1 MDDTPVSFLD
11 EWGRLKA
18 SRSTLERHWQ
28 EVSERF
34 DPIQA
39 RFFEQQK
46 QEGEKTTPQNYDS
59 TGQAAS
65 EKFSAILES
74 VLTPGGKEA
83 WHTLRPPGLDQE
95 IDPTDPVAVW
105 LDQANRTLYQ
115 TRNSPKSNFAGQQ
128 SLIYRGLGVLG
139 TSCMF
144 VDSAPE
150 KGIFLRYRAIHMA
163 GVCIGI
169 DAFGRVDR
177 VLYRYSLNARQ
188 AVQEFSK
195 RGDLLPKAIQ
205 DAAKNSP
212 SQTYWFLH
220 CVYPNPDVT
229 FGKIGPSGM
238 KFASRH
244 ICEYDQSM
252 VRRSGYRTMPYII
265 PRFFIGVGEDYGRSP
280 AMYAL
285 GDQKMLNHMA
295 AFRFRAAQREL
306 DPIWLT
312 TDDAIMTP
320 LRTRP
325 GAINGGMLNDD
336 GSPRVRPMLPT
347 GQRFEIDAAI
357 TDETRRAV
365 NDFFYI
371 NLFQILVDTPNM
383 TATEALI
390 RAREKAA
397 LMAPPTTR
405 MQSECLGPMLE
416 REMDLLFNAGRFAP
430 LPEEMLALGG
440 QYEIEYQSP
449 YASAAEADQ
458 ATAVL
463 QTINAVAP
471 IVQFEPDILDNFRLD
486 NMVRTVAKGF
496 RIPVDNFA
504 TPDEVQAKR
513 DQAAQ
518 QKALAAM
525 TAAAQPVAG
534 AVKDLAQSGV
544 MGNA

>member
-1 MDDTPVSFLD
+1 MEDNPQAFLS
-11 EWGRLKA
+11 EWNALKA
-18 SRSTLERHWQ
+18 QRSTLERHWQ

-39 RFFEQQK
+39 RFFEQDRQK
-46 QEGEKTTPQNYDS
+46 GEKLIPQNFDS
-59 TGQAAS
+59 TGMAAS

-74 VLTPGGKEA
+74 VLTPGGKEP
-83 WHTLRPPGLDQE
+83 WHALTLPDLSE
-95 IDPTDPVAVW
+95 SLDPTNPAAVW
-105 LDQANRTLYQ
+105 LEQSNRILYQ
-115 TRNSPKSNFAGQQ
+115 TRNSPKANFAGQQ
-128 SLIYRGLGVLG
+128 NQIYRTLGVLG
-139 TSCMF
+139 TACLF

-150 KGIFLRYRAIHMA
+150 KGIFLRYRSVHMS
-163 GVCIGI
+163 GVCIGV
-169 DAFGRVDR
+169 DAFGQVDR
-177 VLYRYSLNARQ
+177 VLYRYQLTARQ

-195 RGDLLPKAIQ
+195 RGDVLPKAIL
-205 DAAKNSP
+205 DAAKTSP
-212 SQTYWFLH
+212 STHFWFLH

-229 FGKIGPSGM
+229 FGKIGPAGM
-238 KFASRH
+238 KLASRH
-244 ICEYDQSM
+244 ICEYDTSM
-252 VRRSGYRTMPYII
+252 VRRSGYRTMPYIV
-265 PRFFIGVGEDYGRSP
+265 PRFFIGTGEDYGRSP

-295 AFRFRAAQREL
+295 GFRFRAAQREL

-312 TDDAIMTP
+312 TDDAVMTP

-325 GAINGGMLNDD
+325 GSINGGMLNDD

-347 GQRFEIDAAI
+347 GQRFEVDAAI

-371 NLFQILVDTPNM
+371 NLFQILVDAPQM

-405 MQSECLGPMLE
+405 MQSECLGPMVE
-416 REMDLLFNAGRFAP
+416 REMDLLFSAGK
-430 LPEEMLALGG
+430 LPAYPPELLELGA
-440 QYEIEYQSP
+440 QYSVEYQSP

-458 ATAVL
+458 ASAVL
-463 QTINAVAP
+463 QTFGAVAP
-471 IVQFEPDILDNFRLD
+471 MLQFEPDLLDNFRLD
-486 NMVRTVAKGF
+486 NMARAVAKGF
-496 RIPVDNFA
+496 RVAADNLA
-504 TPDEVQAKR
+504 TPEEVQAKR

-534 AVKDLAQSGV
+534 AVKDLASVGA

>member
-1 MDDTPVSFLD
+1 MEDNPVSFLD
-11 EWGRLKA
+11 EWGKLKTQ
-18 SRSTLERHWQ
+18 RSQFERHWQ
-28 EVSERF
+28 EVCERF

-39 RFFEQQK
+39 RFFEQERQQGAK
-46 QEGEKTTPQNYDS
+46 DIAPQNYDS
-59 TGQAAS
+59 TGIGAS
-65 EKFSAILES
+65 EKFAAILES
-74 VLTPGGKEA
+74 VLTPGGKEP
-83 WHTLRPPGLDQE
+83 WHTLRPAGMNEDLD
-95 IDPTDPVAVW
+95 PSNPAAVW

-115 TRNSPKSNFAGQQ
+115 TRNTPKANFAGQQ
-128 SLIYRGLGVLG
+128 SQIYRTLGVLG
-139 TSCMF
+139 TACMF

-150 KGIFLRYRAIHMA
+150 KGIFLRYRAIHMSGA
-163 GVCIGI
+163 CIGI

-177 VLYRYSLNARQ
+177 VLYRYKLTARQ

-195 RGDLLPKAIQ
+195 RGDVLPKAIL
-205 DAAKNSP
+205 DAAKNNP
-212 SQTYWFLH
+212 MQTYWFLH
-220 CVYPNPDVT
+220 AVFPNPDVT
-229 FGKIGPSGM
+229 FGKIGPAGM
-238 KFASRH
+238 KWASRH

-252 VRRSGYRTMPYII
+252 VRRSGYRTMPYIV
-265 PRFFIGVGEDYGRSP
+265 PRFFIATNEDYGRSP

-312 TDDAIMTP
+312 TDDAVMTP

-325 GAINGGMLNDD
+325 GSINGGMLNDD

-405 MQSECLGPMLE
+405 MQTEALGPMLE
-416 REMDLLFNAGRFAP
+416 REMDLLFNAGR
-430 LPEEMLALGG
+430 LPPVPDELLELGE
-440 QYEIEYQSP
+440 YEIEYQSP

-463 QTINAVAP
+463 QTVNAVAP
-471 IVQFEPDILDNFRLD
+471 IAQFEPDVWDNFRMD
-486 NMVRTVAKGF
+486 QMVRTIAKGF
-496 RIPVDNFA
+496 RAPNDNFA
-504 TPDEVQAKR
+504 TPEEMQEKREQRAKQ
-513 DQAAQ
+513 QAAS
-518 QKALAAM
+518 AM
-525 TAAAQPVAG
+525 AAAAKPVAG

-544 MGNA
+544 LGNA